1 MRAEEVE
8 HRKLDFGRADPRAQ
22 VGRRETRQVE
32 EALRPPLV
40 RQNPGERA
48 QRQGRWVDR

>member
-1 MRAEEVE
+1 MRAEEIE

-22 VGRRETRQVE
+22 IVRREPGQIE

-40 RQNPGERA
+40 SQNP
-48 QRQGRWVDR
+48 RQGAEREGRGVDR